1 MATLYLVGT
10 PIGNLADITYRA
22 VDTLKNVDV
31 IACEDTRVTKKLCN
45 HYMIDTPLKSYHEH
59 NKAQQTDYLIE
70 QLLNDTNIALVS
82 DAGLPLISDPGYEL
96 VVAARENNIK
106 IETIPGPNAGLTALM
121 ASGLPSFV
129 YTFIGF
135 LPRKEKD
142 KLQVLETR
150 MYEDSTVI
158 LYESP
163 HRVTDTLKAIRKVDE
178 SRRVTVGRELTK
190 KFEQIETAT
199 VNEILV
205 QIEVAT
211 IPLKGEF
218 VLLIEGA
225 TATQDTSWFESMS
238 IEEHVQYYSAQNMK
252 PKAAIKRVAE
262 DRQMKTNEVYDIYHN
277 VNADNQ

>member
-205 QIEVAT
+205 QIEAAT

-238 IEEHVQYYSAQNMK
+238 IEEHVQYYTAQNMK

>member
-22 VDTLKNVDV
+22 VETLQNVDL

-45 HYMIDTPLKSYHEH
+45 HYRIDTPLKSYHEH

-70 QLLNDTNIALVS
+70 QLLQDTDIALVS

-96 VVAARENNIK
+96 VVAAREHNIN

-135 LPRKEKD
+135 LPRKEKE

-150 MYEDSTVI
+150 MYEGSTVI

-163 HRVTDTLKAIRKVDE
+163 HRVTDTLKAIRKVDAH
-178 SRRVTVGRELTK
+178 RRVTVGRELTK

-199 VNEILV
+199 VSEILG
-205 QIEVAT
+205 QIETAT

-225 TATQDTSWFESMS
+225 IAVQDTSWFESMS
-238 IEEHVQYYSAQNMK
+238 IEEHVQHYTAQNMK

-277 VNADNQ
+277 VNKDNQ